1 MKNNGIKHLHLS
13 HLMQTAVSFF
23 FPPVDDLHFSFLSD
37 LGEDKISV
45 SLSCQLPSSSSHC
58 VVSTSEKR
66 GTKRK
71 SLPLLSQNL
80 SKFLPITVFLH
91 TPVCSFRL
99 SYCQAPSSSGHVE
112 LLSPYQPNHIVV
124 ASVSRTLRI
133 VWATPR
139 VSRWLSQWETP
150 GSSSSLVA
158 LRMCSGV
165 CVPRFLT
172 SRTI

>member
-1 MKNNGIKHLHLS
+1 MASSISQYSKKYILFL
-13 HLMQTAVSFF
+13 LLTFCIFYFF
-23 FPPVDDLHFSFLSD
+23 QIWGRIRSLCL
-37 LGEDKISV
+37 SV

-66 GTKRK
+66 GTKKK

-80 SKFLPITVFLH
+80 SKLLPITVFLH
-91 TPVCSFRL
+91 TPTFSFRL
-99 SYCQAPSSSGHVE
+99 SSCQAPSSSGHVE

-139 VSRWLSQWETP
+139 ASRWLSLWETP
-150 GSSSSLVA
+150 GSSSSLAA